1 MCFSA
6 PASLAASGVL
16 SVSGIAILRMPKKK
30 SEIPLSLFPIIFAI
44 HQLTEGILWLSITGV
59 ISDTY
64 KTGAIYAYAFIAFV
78 FWPIFVPFSMYM
90 IETGRMRR
98 KIILL
103 CQLVGLYIGFAF
115 LIGILRGTVDATVV
129 SHSIS
134 YQISSSPHM
143 SLAPYLIAVSVP
155 FLIASN
161 KRLIVLGVAL
171 LIACGTAAYM
181 ACSNTF
187 PSLWCFYAAILSLI
201 VYLYFRYQAK
211 AAAKKGKMNL
221 QQST

>member
-16 SVSGIAILRMPKKK
+16 GVSGVAILRMPKKK
-30 SEIPLSLFPIIFAI
+30 SEIPLSLVPIIFAT
-44 HQLTEGILWLSITGV
+44 HQLIEGILWLSLTGV

-64 KTGAIYAYAFIAFV
+64 KMGAIYAYAFIAFV
-78 FWPIFVPFSMYM
+78 LWPIFVPFSMYM

-98 KIILL
+98 KLIFL
-103 CQLVGLYIGFAF
+103 CQLVGLYIGISF
-115 LIGILRGTVDATVV
+115 LIGIISGTVDATMV

-134 YQISSSPHM
+134 YQISPTPHM
-143 SLAPYLIAVSVP
+143 SLAPYLIAVSIP

-171 LIACGTAAYM
+171 LIACGTAVYT

-187 PSLWCFYAAILSLI
+187 PSMWCFYAATMSLI

-211 AAAKKGKMNL
+211 AAAKKEKLNL

>member
-16 SVSGIAILRMPKKK
+16 GISGIAILRMPKKK
-30 SEIPLSLFPIIFAI
+30 TEIPLSLFPIIFAV
-44 HQLTEGILWLSITGV
+44 HQLVEGILWLSLTGV

-64 KTGAIYAYAFIAFV
+64 KAGAVYAYAFIAFV

-90 IETGRMRR
+90 VETGRMRR
-98 KIILL
+98 KLIIL
-103 CQLVGLYIGFAF
+103 CQLVGLYIGISF
-115 LIGILRGTVDATVV
+115 LISLVQGPVDATAL

-134 YQISSSPHM
+134 YQIKGPAK

-155 FLIASN
+155 LLLASN
-161 KRLIVLGVAL
+161 KRLVILGAAL
-171 LIACGTAAYM
+171 LLSCGAAAYM

-187 PSLWCFYAAILSLI
+187 PSVWCFYAAIMSLI
-201 VYLYFRYQAK
+201 IYLYFRYQAK
-211 AAAKKGKMNL
+211 ATTKKEKMKL

>member
-16 SVSGIAILRMPKKK
+16 AVSGAAVLRMPKKK
-30 SEIPLSLFPIIFAI
+30 TEIPLSLFPMIFAV
-44 HQLTEGILWLSITGV
+44 HQFIEGLVWLSYTGV
-59 ISDTY
+59 ISDSY
-64 KTGAIYAYAFIAFV
+64 RMGAIYAYAFIAFV
-78 FWPIFVPFSMYM
+78 FWPIYVPFSMYL
-90 IETGRMRR
+90 IEQGKLRR
-98 KIILL
+98 KIILFCL
-103 CQLVGLYIGFAF
+103 LAGLYISITC
-115 LIGILRGTVDATVV
+115 LVGIIRGPLEANVV
-129 SHSIS
+129 SHSIA
-134 YQISSSPHM
+134 YHIPTPPK

-161 KRLIVLGVAL
+161 KRLVILGFAL
-171 LIACGTAAYM
+171 LVACGVAAYM

-211 AAAKKGKMNL
+211 AAKKEKMKL